1 METPT
6 KEKLLLDLDHV
17 FEEMINWYNQQP
29 DDHFNIEMVA
39 GKWTMAGHLYHLI
52 KTTKGIS
59 KGMAM
64 PRLAL
69 RTAFGKCNRAERT
82 FAQQH
87 QKYLDTLAN
96 IAKTT
101 GKPVV
106 PPSDFVP
113 AAGRTFNKTELIK
126 RFAEELSFMKNQIA
140 KWKEKD
146 LSIYVLP
153 HPAMGKLTIREF
165 IYFTIF
171 HTRHHLDNL
180 AINYID
186 E

>member
-6 KEKLLLDLDHV
+6 KEALFLDLDKI
-17 FEEMINWYNQQP
+17 FEETINWYNQQP
-29 DDHFNIEMVA
+29 EDHFNKEMVA

-59 KGMAM
+59 KGMGM

-69 RTAFGKCNRAERT
+69 RTAFGKSNRVERT
-82 FAQQH
+82 FDQQH
-87 QKYLDTLAN
+87 KKYVDTLDN

-101 GKPVV
+101 GKSVV
-106 PPSDFVP
+106 PPEKFVP
-113 AAGRTFNKTELIK
+113 AAGRTFDKAELTK
-126 RFAEELSFMKNQIA
+126 RFSEEFSSIKNHIA

-146 LSIYVLP
+146 LSVYVLP

-171 HTRHHLDNL
+171 HTQHHLDNL
-180 AINYID
+180 KNNYVD
-186 E
+186 K